1 MHPVLLSDFDELLF
15 AVDSLSHRFTNA
27 IELIHLT
34 LLESKSVR
42 IQSRARIGEKL
53 FPELGMFDRAT
64 HDRTNHFISHV
75 KTLQCGEVQWT
86 GRMQPAI
93 SF

>member
-1 MHPVLLSDFDELLF
+1 MHPVLLSDFNELLL
-15 AVDSLSHRFTNA
+15 AVDPLSNRFTNA
-27 IELIHLT
+27 VELIHLT

-42 IQSRARIGEKL
+42 TQSRARIGEKL

-75 KTLQCGEVQWT
+75 KTLQCSEVQCAN
-86 GRMQPAI
+86 QLVAI